1 MKCDICGKDCKEK
14 LCEWHKISYDQL
26 NDLFKYYQEIKDI
39 SWNDYLKE
47 VIDNRNSGIWVK
59 EVASYI
65 LKKES

>member
-1 MKCDICGKDCKEK
+1 MKCDICSKDCKEK
-14 LCEWHKISYDQL
+14 FCKWHKISYDKL
-26 NDLFKYYQEIKDI
+26 NELFKYYQEIKDI

-59 EVASYI
+59 EVASRI

>member
-1 MKCDICGKDCKEK
+1 MKCDVCGKDCDEK